1 MIAKMRGEQ
10 RHFGSN
16 IIEIVGRGQE
26 PGSCVGAEARAVDA
40 GELQR
45 SGGWVG
51 VRDGINVLVQ
61 LRHAKH
67 IIDQDLFSILP
78 IVARRRDYSRIG
90 VGDVCNRCQLLG
102 PEDMRDAHP
111 RMRLHLI
118 RQSRHDGHG

>member
-10 RHFGSN
+10 RDFFCN
-16 IIEIVGRGQE
+16 VVEIIGRGQE
-26 PGSCVGAEARAVDA
+26 SGSCVGAEAGAVDA

-61 LRHAKH
+61 LRHTRH

-78 IVARRRDYSRIG
+78 IVAWRRNGGRIG
-90 VGDVCNRCQLLG
+90 LGDG
-102 PEDMRDAHP
+102 
-111 RMRLHLI
+111 
-118 RQSRHDGHG
+118 